1 MIRLT
6 RSQPVALLGEAPP
19 RVLVEPKSARANSW
33 EDVADLSARA
43 GIVLD
48 QWQES
53 ILRVAMGER
62 SDATWAA
69 KRVGVSVP
77 RQNGKSQLLVARAL
91 AGALLFGEKKI
102 VISAHQQ
109 DTARETFSKMVEI
122 LEADGNEWLSERVR
136 PNGIMNA
143 INREAVKFR
152 NGAVVQF
159 KARTGPGGRGFSS
172 DCLLLD
178 EAQRLKRPAWVSI
191 NSTMSAMPNPQ
202 VWLLGT
208 PPTREDIEAGM
219 GEVFESI
226 RSSAHAGASTAVAW
240 AEWGATPE
248 LLADPAVKAALSANP
263 RVWTEDVEYVSW
275 ASNPAWNTRINRDVV
290 EGEFESYTPEEYA
303 QDRLGV
309 WLSDIGAVGTRLITE
324 AEWSAVGVEVAPEGV
339 RSYGVAFSF
348 DGSRVALAGA
358 RKHDGTSV
366 FAELIDAAEGS
377 KRSPE
382 MHVQMLADWFAAE
395 GPSGNPRWREAAMIG
410 VSGAAGAEPLRQA
423 LLERG
428 VPKKVI
434 HVLSAPEVFAASALA
449 HEGVQSGWVTHS
461 KHEGQHRLD
470 GSVAVCD
477 KKQRGQTGAWSWSA
491 TTPDG
496 DETPL
501 EAFSFAVW
509 AARTSKRVPGREQVV
524 L

>member
-19 RVLVEPKSARANSW
+19 RVLVEPKNVRSNSW

-43 GIVLD
+43 GVVLD
-48 QWQES
+48 GWQET
-53 ILRVAMGER
+53 ILRAAMGER
-62 SDATWAA
+62 VDATWAA

-77 RQNGKSQLLVARAL
+77 RQNGKSQLLVARAI

-122 LEADGNEWLSERVR
+122 LEADGNEWLMERVK

-143 INREAVKFR
+143 INRESVKFR
-152 NGAVVQF
+152 NGATVQF
-159 KARTGPGGRGFSS
+159 KARTASGGRGFSS

-219 GEVFESI
+219 GDVFESV
-226 RSSAHAGASTAVAW
+226 RASAHAGASTAVAW

-248 LLADPAVKAALSANP
+248 LLADPSVKAALSADP
-263 RVWTEDVEYVSW
+263 RVWNADVEYVTW
-275 ASNPAWNTRINRDVV
+275 AANPAWNTRMNHDVV
-290 EGEFESYTPEEYA
+290 QGEFESYTAEEYA

-309 WLSDIGAVGTRLITE
+309 WLSDIGAVGTRLISE
-324 AEWSAVGVEVAPEGV
+324 LEWSGSAVEVAPDGI
-339 RSYGVAFSF
+339 RSFGVAFSF

-358 RKHDGTSV
+358 RKHEGEAV

-377 KRSPE
+377 DRSPE
-382 MHVQMLADWFAAE
+382 LRVQMLADWFAAA
-395 GPSGNPRWREAAMIG
+395 GPSGRPRWRDAAMIG
-410 VSGAAGAEPLRQA
+410 ISGAAGAEPLRQA

-428 VPKKVI
+428 VARKVI

-449 HEGVQSGWVTHS
+449 HEGIQAGWVTHS
-461 KHEGQHRLD
+461 KHEGQYRLD
-470 GSVAVCD
+470 ASVAVCD
-477 KKQRGQTGAWSWSA
+477 KKQRGQAGAWSWVA

-509 AARTSKRVPGREQVV
+509 AARTSKRVPGREQV
-524 L
+524 LI

>member
-53 ILRVAMGER
+53 ILRAAMGER

-109 DTARETFSKMVEI
+109 DTSRETFSKMVEI
-122 LEADGNEWLSERVR
+122 LEADGNEWLMSRVR

-143 INREAVKFR
+143 INREAVRFA
-152 NGAVVQF
+152 NGATVQF
-159 KARTGPGGRGFSS
+159 KARTGSGGRGFSS

-208 PPTREDIEAGM
+208 PPTREDYEGGM
-219 GEVFESI
+219 GEVFESV
-226 RSSAHAGASTAVAW
+226 RASAHAGASTAVAW
-240 AEWGATPE
+240 AEWGASPE
-248 LLADPAVKAALSANP
+248 LLAEPAVKAALSADP
-263 RVWTEDVEYVSW
+263 RVWTADVEYVTW
-275 ASNPAWNTRINRDVV
+275 AANPAWNTRMNHDVV
-290 EGEFESYTPEEYA
+290 QGEFESYTAEEYA

-324 AEWSAVGVEVAPEGV
+324 TEWSDSAVEVAPEGV
-339 RSYGVAFSF
+339 KSFGVAFSF
-348 DGSRVALAGA
+348 DGSRVALAGS
-358 RKHDGTSV
+358 RKHDGGSV
-366 FAELIDAAEGS
+366 FAELIDAAEDGQS
-377 KRSPE
+377 AE
-382 MHVQMLADWFAAE
+382 TQVALLAEWFAAV
-395 GPSGNPRWREAAMIG
+395 GPSGRPRWRDAAMIA

-428 VPKKVI
+428 VSRKVI

-449 HEGVQSGWVTHS
+449 HEGVQAGWVTHS
-461 KHEGQHRLD
+461 AHEGQHRLD
-470 GSVAVCD
+470 ASVAVCD
-477 KKQRGQTGAWSWSA
+477 KKQRGQAGAWSWSA

-509 AARTSKRVPGREQVV
+509 AARTSKRVPGREQV
-524 L
+524 LI